1 MMDPHQPH
9 QGSQPPHATL
19 PEEVLVGNV
28 ADVETVGIAYAP
40 AQHVAKSL
48 EEGARVSYL
57 ASVAK
62 EPAYGALPPQTFLIM
77 PQLPP

>member
-1 MMDPHQPH
+1 MMVPHRPRLV
-9 QGSQPPHATL
+9 SLPLHANM
-19 PEEVLVGNV
+19 PEGVLVGNV
-28 ADVETVGIAYAP
+28 ADVEIVGIACAP
-40 AQHVAKSL
+40 AHHVAKSL
-48 EEGARVSYL
+48 EEGARVLYL